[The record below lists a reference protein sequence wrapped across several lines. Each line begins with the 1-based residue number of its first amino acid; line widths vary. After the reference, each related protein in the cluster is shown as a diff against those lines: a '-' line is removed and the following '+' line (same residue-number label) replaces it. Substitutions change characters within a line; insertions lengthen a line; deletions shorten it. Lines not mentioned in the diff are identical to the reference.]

1 MSISSTNGISKGPNN
16 SSENKVCGGNSGSS
30 HGVIYVIGIGP
41 GHKEELTPR
50 AVDALEQSDIIVGY
64 NTYIALI
71 KDLIG
76 DKEVV
81 GNGMRQEVD
90 RCQKAVDLAVEGN
103 KVAVVSSGDP
113 GVYGMAGLVLELIQ
127 KVDAQK
133 RPECIVIPG
142 LTAANTSAAA
152 LGAPLMHDYA
162 VISLSDLMT
171 PWNQIKKRADFAA
184 QGDFVIAIY
193 NPKSRGRATYLNE
206 IRDIVMKY
214 RKPETPVG
222 IVRKAGRPGM
232 NWTITDLEK
241 LPDED
246 VDMQSTVI
254 IGNSNTY
261 VADGKMITPRGQA
274 PF

>member
-1 MSISSTNGISKGPNN
+1 M
-16 SSENKVCGGNSGSS
+16 
-30 HGVIYVIGIGP
+30 
-41 GHKEELTPR
+41 TPR

-133 RPECIVIPG
+133 RPECIVFPG
-142 LTAANTSAAA
+142 LTAENTSAAA

-261 VADGKMITPRGQA
+261 VADGKMITPRGYKL
-274 PF
+274 

>member
-1 MSISSTNGISKGPNN
+1 MSNIGDHGIEAGKDNFAENKIHGSNDSHSNGI
-16 SSENKVCGGNSGSS
+16 
-30 HGVIYVIGIGP
+30 IRVIGIGP
-41 GHKEELTPR
+41 GHKEEMTPK
-50 AVDALEQSDIIVGY
+50 AVEALKDCDIIVGY
-64 NTYIALI
+64 NTYIALVKNI
-71 KDLIG
+71 IQG
-76 DKEVV
+76 KEVV

-90 RCQKAVDLAVEGN
+90 RCQKAVDLAVEGH
-103 KVAVVSSGDP
+103 KVAVISSGDP

-127 KVDAQK
+127 KVDK
-133 RPECIVIPG
+133 ENRPSCEIIPG

-152 LGAPLMHDYA
+152 LGAPLMHDYV

-171 PWNQIKKRADFAA
+171 PWDLIKKRAELAA

-193 NPKSRGRATYLNE
+193 NPKSRGRATYLNQ

-232 NWTITDLEK
+232 NHTISTLEK
-241 LPDED
+241 LPEED

-261 VADGKMITPRGQA
+261 VADGVMITPRGYKL
-274 PF
+274 

>member
-1 MSISSTNGISKGPNN
+1 M
-16 SSENKVCGGNSGSS
+16 
-30 HGVIYVIGIGP
+30 
-41 GHKEELTPR
+41 TPK
-50 AVDALEQSDIIVGY
+50 AVKALEDSDIIVGY
-64 NTYIALI
+64 NTYIALVR
-71 KDLIG
+71 DLIG

-90 RCQKAVDLAVEGN
+90 RCQKAVDLAVEGH
-103 KVAVVSSGDP
+103 KVAVISSGDP

-127 KVDAQK
+127 KVPAEK
-133 RPECIVIPG
+133 RPTCEIIPG
-142 LTAANTSAAA
+142 LTAANTAAAA

-171 PWNQIKKRADFAA
+171 PWDLIKKRARLAA
-184 QGDFVIAIY
+184 EGDFVIAIY
-193 NPKSRGRATYLNE
+193 NPKSRGRATYLDQ
-206 IRDIVMKY
+206 IRDIVLEY

-232 NWTITDLEK
+232 TVTVSNLEN
-241 LPDED
+241 LPKED

-261 VADGKMITPRGQA
+261 VADGIMITPRGYKV
-274 PF
+274 

>member
-1 MSISSTNGISKGPNN
+1 MTPKAAKAIED
-16 SSENKVCGGNSGSS
+16 SE
-30 HGVIYVIGIGP
+30 
-41 GHKEELTPR
+41 
-50 AVDALEQSDIIVGY
+50 IIVGY

-71 KDLIG
+71 RDRIG
-76 DKEVV
+76 DRPVV
-81 GNGMRQEVD
+81 GNGMRQEVE
-90 RCQKAVDLAVEGN
+90 RCQKAVELAAEGK
-103 KVAVVSSGDP
+103 KVAVISSGDP
-113 GVYGMAGLVLELIQ
+113 GVYGMAGLVLEL
-127 KVDAQK
+127 AQK
-133 RPECIVIPG
+133 MPEDVRPECEIIPG

-171 PWNQIKKRADFAA
+171 PWELIKKRAKLAA
-184 QGDFVIAIY
+184 EGDFVIAIY
-193 NPKSRGRATYLNE
+193 NPKSRGRADYLNQ

-232 NWTITDLEK
+232 NWTVSTLEK
-241 LPDED
+241 LPEED

-261 VADGKMITPRGQA
+261 VADGRMITPRGYKL
-274 PF
+274 

>member
-1 MSISSTNGISKGPNN
+1 M
-16 SSENKVCGGNSGSS
+16 
-30 HGVIYVIGIGP
+30 
-41 GHKEELTPR
+41 TPK
-50 AVDALEQSDIIVGY
+50 AVHALEDSNIIVGY
-64 NTYIALI
+64 NTYIALV
-71 KDLIG
+71 KNLIG

-103 KVAVVSSGDP
+103 RVAVISSGDP
-113 GVYGMAGLVLELIQ
+113 GVYGMAGLVLELLQ
-127 KVDAQK
+127 KVPEDQ
-133 RPECIVIPG
+133 RPSCEIIPG

-171 PWNQIKKRADFAA
+171 PWDLIKKRARLAA
-184 QGDFVIAIY
+184 EGDFVIAIY
-193 NPKSRGRATYLNE
+193 NPKSRGRATYLDQ
-206 IRDIVMKY
+206 IRDIVLQF

-232 NWTITDLEK
+232 SVTVTNLEK
-241 LPDED
+241 LPEAE

-261 VADGKMITPRGQA
+261 VADGIMITPRGYKV
-274 PF
+274 

>member
-1 MSISSTNGISKGPNN
+1 MTPKAAKAIED
-16 SSENKVCGGNSGSS
+16 SE
-30 HGVIYVIGIGP
+30 
-41 GHKEELTPR
+41 
-50 AVDALEQSDIIVGY
+50 IIVGY

-71 KDLIG
+71 RDRIG
-76 DKEVV
+76 DRPVV
-81 GNGMRQEVD
+81 GNGMRQEVE
-90 RCQKAVDLAVEGN
+90 RCQKAVELAAEGK
-103 KVAVVSSGDP
+103 KVAVISSGDP
-113 GVYGMAGLVLELIQ
+113 GVYGMAGLVLEL
-127 KVDAQK
+127 AQK
-133 RPECIVIPG
+133 MPEDVRPECEIISG

-171 PWNQIKKRADFAA
+171 PWELIKKRAKLAA
-184 QGDFVIAIY
+184 EGDFVIAIY
-193 NPKSRGRATYLNE
+193 NPKSRGRADYLNQ

-232 NWTITDLEK
+232 NWTVSTLEK
-241 LPDED
+241 LPEED

-261 VADGKMITPRGQA
+261 VADGRMITPRGYKL
-274 PF
+274 

>member
-1 MSISSTNGISKGPNN
+1 M
-16 SSENKVCGGNSGSS
+16 
-30 HGVIYVIGIGP
+30 
-41 GHKEELTPR
+41 TPK
-50 AVDALEQSDIIVGY
+50 AVHALEDSNIIVGY
-64 NTYIALI
+64 NTYIALV
-71 KDLIG
+71 KNLIG
-76 DKEVV
+76 NKEVV

-103 KVAVVSSGDP
+103 RVAVISSGDP
-113 GVYGMAGLVLELIQ
+113 GVYGMAGLVLELLQ
-127 KVDAQK
+127 KVPENQ
-133 RPECIVIPG
+133 RPSCEIIPG

-171 PWNQIKKRADFAA
+171 PWDLIKKRARLAA
-184 QGDFVIAIY
+184 EGDFVIAIY
-193 NPKSRGRATYLNE
+193 NPKSRGRATYLDQ
-206 IRDIVMKY
+206 IRDIVLEF

-232 NWTITDLEK
+232 TVTVTNLEK
-241 LPDED
+241 LPEAD

-261 VADGKMITPRGQA
+261 VADGIMITPRGYKV
-274 PF
+274 

>member
-1 MSISSTNGISKGPNN
+1 M
-16 SSENKVCGGNSGSS
+16 
-30 HGVIYVIGIGP
+30 
-41 GHKEELTPR
+41 TPR

-127 KVDAQK
+127 KVDGQK

-261 VADGKMITPRGQA
+261 VADGKMITPRGYKL
-274 PF
+274 

>member
-1 MSISSTNGISKGPNN
+1 MTPKAAKAIED
-16 SSENKVCGGNSGSS
+16 SE
-30 HGVIYVIGIGP
+30 
-41 GHKEELTPR
+41 
-50 AVDALEQSDIIVGY
+50 IIVGY

-71 KDLIG
+71 RDRIG
-76 DKEVV
+76 DRPVV
-81 GNGMRQEVD
+81 GNGMRQEVE
-90 RCQKAVDLAVEGN
+90 RCQKAVELAAERK
-103 KVAVVSSGDP
+103 KVAVISSGDP
-113 GVYGMAGLVLELIQ
+113 GVYGMAGLVLEL
-127 KVDAQK
+127 AQK
-133 RPECIVIPG
+133 MPEDVRPECEIIPG

-171 PWNQIKKRADFAA
+171 PWELIKKRAKLAA
-184 QGDFVIAIY
+184 EGDFVIAIY
-193 NPKSRGRATYLNE
+193 NPKSRGRADYLNQ

-232 NWTITDLEK
+232 NWTVSTLEK
-241 LPDED
+241 LPEED

-261 VADGKMITPRGQA
+261 VADGRMITPRGYKL
-274 PF
+274 